1 MQETKMII
9 SKSFNEAIKEAEQL
23 LIPNAKINNLTI
35 SKDEI
40 FNALFE
46 TYSNVVLGKTYTSFN
61 GDNKTLEK
69 LKTMRCPKNLIFWAM
84 QEILKDKLS
93 REKCE
98 LILLSTLKKYIN
110 QKISKFKKETSEKGT
125 LSTHMFFK
133 RLQEFNNHIEDITDW
148 YFSDEFGV
156 LANINKHKDFK
167 YRLEG
172 LEDKFQVIENKIK
185 MLEENIYK
193 KTSKG
198 K

>member
-23 LIPNAKINNLTI
+23 LIP
-35 SKDEI
+35 
-40 FNALFE
+40 
-46 TYSNVVLGKTYTSFN
+46 
-61 GDNKTLEK
+61 
-69 LKTMRCPKNLIFWAM
+69 
-84 QEILKDKLS
+84 
-93 REKCE
+93 
-98 LILLSTLKKYIN
+98 
-110 QKISKFKKETSEKGT
+110 
-125 LSTHMFFK
+125 
-133 RLQEFNNHIEDITDW
+133 
-148 YFSDEFGV
+148 DEFGV

>member
-1 MQETKMII
+1 
-9 SKSFNEAIKEAEQL
+9 
-23 LIPNAKINNLTI
+23 
-35 SKDEI
+35 
-40 FNALFE
+40 
-46 TYSNVVLGKTYTSFN
+46 
-61 GDNKTLEK
+61 
-69 LKTMRCPKNLIFWAM
+69 M

-98 LILLSTLKKYIN
+98 LILLSTLKKYVN